1 MLDFGDE
8 LTLDGFRIPWLI
20 WIQLLVFLL
29 LLALLFCLSVIALD
43 PSHHTTSPSASATAT
58 DSDLHTP
65 PPHHHSTAVTN
76 RLQSTRGV
84 ENTSTKGEIATSAS
98 TGIVREEFAEGEAS
112 TSSLYFLHPC
122 YYFNLAKE
130 AFLKCL
136 GLDNDVPSTQNNR
149 KTKES

>member
-1 MLDFGDE
+1 MF
-8 LTLDGFRIPWLI
+8 W
-20 WIQLLVFLL
+20 Q
-29 LLALLFCLSVIALD
+29 
-43 PSHHTTSPSASATAT
+43 
-58 DSDLHTP
+58 
-65 PPHHHSTAVTN
+65 
-76 RLQSTRGV
+76 GV

-136 GLDNDVPSTQNNR
+136 GLDSTSSKSDAPSTQKHR
-149 KTKES
+149 KQNKAS